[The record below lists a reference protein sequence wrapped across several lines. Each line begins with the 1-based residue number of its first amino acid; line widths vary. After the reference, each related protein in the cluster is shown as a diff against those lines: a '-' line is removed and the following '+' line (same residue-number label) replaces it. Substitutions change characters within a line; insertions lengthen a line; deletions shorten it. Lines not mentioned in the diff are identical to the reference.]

1 MINRVGAIEISGWG
15 RYPRANALVVTPDN
29 LDQVRPPTTGSL
41 IARGQGRSYGDASI
55 LSEGLVMLT
64 ERLSRR
70 MALDKGTGLLRAE
83 SGLTLAE
90 ILRSA
95 DTEGWFPSVV
105 PGTKFVSLGGA
116 VAADIHG
123 KNHHR
128 DGSFGAHVTELEI
141 LLADRERARC
151 APGRRPELF
160 WATIGGMGL
169 TGIITE
175 VTFQM
180 IPIESPY
187 MIVRHCKAKDL
198 DAALSLSCS
207 AEWDDHYTVAWLD
220 CVASTR
226 SLGRG
231 VFMSGHHANLD
242 ELPERLRHSRMRTRR
257 ARNLPFDFPGWLLNS
272 FALGVFNEMYYQWQ
286 GSRNAPFVC
295 DYESFFFPLD
305 RIENWNR
312 MYGKRGFVQYQCV
325 LPSARAESGLHALV
339 EALARSGRSSYLAV
353 LKRFGAQ
360 GKGLLSFPM
369 EGYTLTLDFPVRD
382 ATLFSFLDD
391 LDKIVLRHEGRVYL
405 AKDARLG
412 PAAFSSMYPRLEEWF
427 QFKSQIDPDNHFD
440 SDLARRLGLRAKTDS
455 GRHQSPAIASELSSQ
470 H

>member
-1 MINRVGAIEISGWG
+1 MKQVKSTEISGWG
-15 RYPRANALVVTPDN
+15 RYPRANARVVTPDN
-29 LDQVRPPTTGSL
+29 LDQVTPPPTGSL

-55 LSEGLVMLT
+55 VSEGLVMLT

-70 MALDKGTGLLRAE
+70 LALNKDTGLLRAE
-83 SGLTLAE
+83 AGVTLE
-90 ILRSA
+90 GILHSA

-105 PGTKFVSLGGA
+105 PGTKSVSVGGA

-128 DGSFGAHVTELEI
+128 DGSFGAHVTELE
-141 LLADRERARC
+141 LVLANRERVRC
-151 APGRRPELF
+151 APGCRPELF

-175 VTFQM
+175 VTFEM
-180 IPIESPY
+180 IPIQSPY

-198 DAALSLSCS
+198 DAALALSCS

-220 CVASTR
+220 CVAGTR
-226 SLGRG
+226 NLGRG

-242 ELPERLRHSRMRTRR
+242 ELPERLRHSRVRTHR

-286 GSRNAPFVC
+286 GFRNASFLC

-305 RIENWNR
+305 RIGNWNR

-325 LPSARAESGLHALV
+325 FPLARAESGLQTLL
-339 EALARSGRSSYLAV
+339 EELARSRRSSYLAV
-353 LKRFGAQ
+353 LKRFGPE

-382 ATLFSFLDD
+382 AALFPFLDG
-391 LDKIVLRHEGRVYL
+391 LDKIVLQHEGRVYL

-412 PAAFSSMYPRLEEWF
+412 PSAFSSMYPRLKHWL
-427 QFKSQIDPDNHFD
+427 QFKAQIDPDNRFD
-440 SDLARRLGLRAKTDS
+440 SDLARRLGLRAKADS
-455 GRHQSPAIASELSSQ
+455 GGPPSPAIASELSSQ
-470 H
+470 N